1 MKPGP
6 GRVLVVDDIE
16 ANRELLARRLQ
27 RQGHTATLAEDGVR
41 ALELMRQEPF
51 DLVLLDIMMPQM
63 NGYEV
68 LEHLKAD
75 ATLRHIPVIVISA
88 LDDMDSIVKCI
99 ELGAEDYLSKPFN
112 KVLLKARISNCLEK
126 KWLRDQEL
134 LYLKQLQA
142 EKERSERLLLNILPA
157 PIAEQ
162 LKQDTH
168 TIADSFP
175 NVTVLFA
182 DIVDFTRLAAHRSP
196 IEVVSLLNNIFSTF
210 DRLAQQHG
218 VEKIKTIGDAYMVV
232 GGLPT
237 PRSDHAEAIAE
248 MAIDM
253 LDEVARFYDET
264 GEPLKMRIGIN
275 TGPVVAGVI
284 GTNKFTYDL
293 WGDTVNV
300 ASRMESQG
308 IAGCIQVTP
317 ETYNLLRDKY
327 LFKERGLI
335 PVKGKGEVMTYI
347 LVGRAI
353 FCRGEGEISQ
363 V

>member
-1 MKPGP
+1 MKPGS

-16 ANRELLARRLQ
+16 ANRDLLARRLQ
-27 RQGHTATLAEDGVR
+27 RQGYAASLAEDGVR

-51 DLVLLDIMMPQM
+51 DLVLLDIMMPKM

-75 ATLRHIPVIVISA
+75 PSLRHIPVIVISA
-88 LDDMDSIVKCI
+88 IDDMDSIVKCI

-112 KVLLKARISNCLEK
+112 KVLLKARIGNCLEK

-134 LYLKQLQA
+134 LHLKQLQA
-142 EKERSERLLLNILPA
+142 EKERSERLLLSILPE

-162 LKQDTH
+162 LKQDPH

-182 DIVDFTRLAAHRSP
+182 DIVDFTKLAAQRSP
-196 IEVVSLLNNIFSTF
+196 IEVVSLLNNIFSVF

-237 PRSDHAEAIAE
+237 PRHDHAEAIAE
-248 MAIDM
+248 MALDM
-253 LDEVARFYDET
+253 LDEVARFHDET
-264 GEPLKMRIGIN
+264 GEPLNMRIGIN
-275 TGPVVAGVI
+275 SGPVVAGVI
-284 GTNKFTYDL
+284 GTNKFIYDL

-300 ASRMESQG
+300 ASRMESHG
-308 IAGCIQVTP
+308 IAGSIQVTA
-317 ETYNLLRDKY
+317 ETYQLLQDKY
-327 LFKERGLI
+327 WFEERGLI
-335 PVKGKGEVMTYI
+335 PVKGKGEVTTYI
-347 LVGRAI
+347 LKGRKIATHSV
-353 FCRGEGEISQ
+353 C
-363 V
+363 